1 MDRRRKLLVNDYEKL
16 ADELLVK
23 AVAPYGARVCP
34 KVGLKD
40 IVYISNSG
48 ISDEEF
54 SYALKA
60 HIDFC
65 VVSRD
70 NYIEFG
76 LEIDE
81 RQHIEDTKTIAKD
94 RLKNSLCAKLGFPL
108 IRISEKSLARVD
120 KLELLAW
127 LASYYFAFSNLSKS
141 KIDLRNPMIQKEFF
155 LLNKEPFVYSP
166 FADSYEFIR
175 DIDKKGLFDK
185 RANNEIPLCIHHN
198 SLTYFISYAG
208 VVLQSPHIA
217 IENKPFLYSKMA
229 FRAFNNFAGI
239 YPFVISEGL
248 AVVELD
254 RKLREYLKGDYIP
267 PKDETLDAIGKDIH
281 KEYLKAQKLKESLK

>member
-1 MDRRRKLLVNDYEKL
+1 MDRRRKLLVNNYEKL
-16 ADELLVK
+16 GEELLVK

-40 IVYISNSG
+40 IIDISNSG
-48 ISDEEF
+48 ISTEEY

-65 VVSRD
+65 VVNRD
-70 NYIEFG
+70 DYVEFG

-81 RQHIEDTKTIAKD
+81 RQHIEDPKTIKKD
-94 RLKNSLCAKLGFPL
+94 RLKNSLCAKLGFPV
-108 IRISEKSLARVD
+108 IRVSDKSLARVG

-141 KIDLRNPMIQKEFF
+141 RIDLRNPEIQKKFF
-155 LLNKEPFVYSP
+155 LLSREPFVYSP
-166 FADSYEFIR
+166 FADSYEFIKS
-175 DIDKKGLFDK
+175 IKKEGLFDK
-185 RANNEIPLCIHHN
+185 SNDEIPLCIHHN
-198 SLTYFISYAG
+198 SLTYFISYVG
-208 VVLQSPHIA
+208 VVLRNPYTGL
-217 IENKPFLYSKMA
+217 ENKPFLYSKMA

-239 YPFVISEGL
+239 YPFVLSEGL

-254 RKLREYLKGDYIP
+254 RKLREYLEGNYIP
-267 PKDETLDAIGKDIH
+267 SENETLDAIGKDIH
-281 KEYLKAQKLKESLK
+281 TEYLKAQKLKELLK